1 MSRRPNIKTQ
11 KVFVTVLEFENWLSK
26 KKTDY
31 NYEFIDGQAIKKQPM
46 KQNEFQIIDFL
57 IRLFIKTAQYNQGD
71 NLLTEADTY
80 IDEYRKR
87 IPDLAYFTSQQ
98 IKDARNGTKVVP
110 AFVIEL
116 LSDSESFNDVEIKI
130 QDYFKAGVQNVW
142 YINPKTQTIHSY
154 TSAKTVTIHAGSD
167 ECHAA
172 PSVPD
177 FRFIV
182 QDLFA

>member
-1 MSRRPNIKTQ
+1 M
-11 KVFVTVLEFENWLSK
+11 V
-26 KKTDY
+26 
-31 NYEFIDGQAIKKQPM
+31 M
-46 KQNEFQIIDFL
+46 KDA
-57 IRLFIKTAQYNQGD
+57 RLFVKTAEYNQGD
-71 NLLTEADTY
+71 NLLAEADTY

-87 IPDLAYFTSQQ
+87 IPDLAYFTSEQ
-98 IKDARNGTKVVP
+98 IKQTRLGIKVIPV
-110 AFVIEL
+110 FVIEL
-116 LSDSESFNDVEIKI
+116 LSDSRSAAPESFNDVEIKI

-142 YINPKTQTIHSY
+142 YINPQTRTIHSY

-167 ECHAA
+167 ECNAA